1 MTASSVELEQLKRQ
15 LVAKYEEEIN
25 AELDARVVAA
35 AGDESIPMLSSTPSY
50 LYQQLLCLRAGRPYG
65 DGLPTNASETVQLL
79 AENQPPPEVMLMQ
92 RMRQA
97 QDESLR
103 LLSTRTVATI
113 RESTEQDVATAAA
126 APPVDD
132 AVGAVGAPEEVAI
145 RPFTA
150 EERMT
155 LLSRL
160 AEGSIPS
167 PLAESVASKLA
178 PVGATPHPAGDD
190 VIDHDECIA
199 KACGEHGEAE
209 SRVENK
215 EAGEASEEP
224 PAVFAA

>member
-15 LVAKYEEEIN
+15 LVARYEEEIN
-25 AELDARVVAA
+25 AELDARVAAA
-35 AGDESIPMLSSTPSY
+35 AGDESISMLSSTPSY

-65 DGLPTNASETVQLL
+65 DGVPTNASETVQLL
-79 AENQPPPEVMLMQ
+79 AENQPPPEVMLLQ

-103 LLSTRTVATI
+103 LLATRTAATI
-113 RESTEQDVATAAA
+113 RESAEQDAAAVA

-178 PVGATPHPAGDD
+178 PAGATPHPADDD
-190 VIDHDECIA
+190 VVDHDECIA
-199 KACGEHGEAE
+199 KACGDQGEAE
-209 SRVENK
+209 NKVENK
-215 EAGEASEEP
+215 EAGEASEEA
-224 PAVFAA
+224 PAEFSA